1 MTLATLVLAL
11 AISPVL
17 SGPDLEREA
26 RVVDAMLIAP
36 CCFSQQ
42 VSVHQSPAADEVR
55 RDVRRRL
62 AEGQSRQ
69 QIVDAYVAQH
79 GKRILAVPP
88 AEGFDLTLH
97 LMPLALLLASVGL
110 ALAIVRRFG
119 PSTLAAAAVPGPP
132 AGGSRGLE
140 QRLDEELRDLD

>member
-69 QIVDAYVAQH
+69 RAPDRSI
-79 GKRILAVPP
+79 
-88 AEGFDLTLH
+88 
-97 LMPLALLLASVGL
+97 
-110 ALAIVRRFG
+110 
-119 PSTLAAAAVPGPP
+119 
-132 AGGSRGLE
+132 
-140 QRLDEELRDLD
+140 